1 MLKDLLKDRASMM
14 SSARSFFFSRKVTET
29 DVPIL
34 SKGASVDA
42 HIDLIPS
49 KISRAHTYYL
59 HSSPEYGMKRLLSE
73 GSGDIYQ
80 LSHVFRDGE
89 ISPKHRPEF
98 MMCEWYRLNFSFQQI
113 IDETLDFIR
122 LFLGPLP
129 AEQKTYRKT
138 LLDFGIDPFSD
149 YKTLEQE
156 LIKRGVEPYPGLEDE
171 GTDGCLNLILSHFIE
186 PTLGQDKLFVLSHY
200 PASQAALAKTTQEE
214 GHLVAERFEVYYKGY
229 ELANGYHE
237 LADPIEQEKRLIE
250 ANEQRIKY
258 GKEALPIDYKF
269 LDALKKGM
277 PPCCGVAVGF
287 DRLMML
293 RHNRTSIRDILPLD
307 DY

>member
-14 SSARSFFFSRKVTET
+14 SSARSFFSSRKVTET

-156 LIKRGVEPYPGLEDE
+156 LIKLGVEPYPGLEDE